1 MFLSWLPDNVSSVG
15 RDIDAILV
23 LIYWITLAWFV
34 LTIGVFLTFLVR
46 YRRRAGR
53 PAAHVRGEGFR
64 QTAWVLLPC
73 VLVLGL
79 DLWIDFKGAPV
90 WARVKLERP
99 ETDLAVK
106 VTARQFNWVFTYPGP
121 DGAFG
126 TPDDRTLVDQFHI
139 PAGRPV
145 ALTLESEDVIH
156 SFFLPSLRI
165 KQDVLPGRRLDAWID
180 AMTPGRYELP
190 CAYLCGMGHTGMAAW
205 LEVHAPEA
213 WRQWVAAQWPE
224 AGR

>member
-1 MFLSWLPDNVSSVG
+1 MFLLTTAGVSRVHVV
-15 RDIDAILV
+15 DAK
-23 LIYWITLAWFV
+23 T
-34 LTIGVFLTFLVR
+34 
-46 YRRRAGR
+46 
-53 PAAHVRGEGFR
+53 
-64 QTAWVLLPC
+64 
-73 VLVLGL
+73 
-79 DLWIDFKGAPV
+79 GAS
-90 WARVKLERP
+90 
-99 ETDLAVK
+99 
-106 VTARQFNWVFTYPGP
+106 VFTRDQPAKLVVWG
-121 DGAFG
+121 
-126 TPDDRTLVDQFHI
+126 PDDRTLVDQFHI